1 MKKQQ
6 TILETEHEKLNRMIE
21 QAIKSGSFKLNH
33 EAILKQSRK
42 VDSIILQIEREN
54 SGCFNG

>member
-6 TILETEHEKLNRMIE
+6 IKLETEHEKLNRMID
-21 QAIKSGSFKLNH
+21 QAIKSGSFKLHH

-42 VDSIILQIEREN
+42 VDSIILQIEKEN
-54 SGCFNG
+54 GGNIEN